1 LISPIYTLWSGRR
14 YISSYEISGGEDDLD
29 LSAAGIG
36 GFELTDPENNGSV
49 DIDSS
54 WVICSGAQQKAV
66 PDERK
71 ERTMT
76 AKQML
81 LLYLITL
88 AVFFMI
94 DMIWLGVVAK
104 GFYRRHLG
112 PMLSPKV
119 NWAAAVLFYLL
130 FIVGLVVFVIKPAL
144 VGGEPLK
151 ALLFGALFGLISY
164 ATYDLSNLAT
174 LKDWPLVVTIV
185 DLIWGTVLGGAV
197 SFAGALIGRS
207 LLKL

>member
-1 LISPIYTLWSGRR
+1 
-14 YISSYEISGGEDDLD
+14 
-29 LSAAGIG
+29 
-36 GFELTDPENNGSV
+36 
-49 DIDSS
+49 
-54 WVICSGAQQKAV
+54 
-66 PDERK
+66 
-71 ERTMT
+71 MT

-81 LLYLITL
+81 SMYLITL
-88 AVFFMI
+88 AVFFVI

-112 PMLSPKV
+112 AMLSPKV

-130 FIVGLVVFVIKPAL
+130 FIVGLLVFAIKPAL
-144 VGGEPLK
+144 VGGEPLRALFLG
-151 ALLFGALFGLISY
+151 ALLGLISY

-185 DLIWGTVLGGAV
+185 DLVWGTVLGGAV
-197 SFAGALIGRS
+197 SFAAALIGRS